1 MIPRP
6 RSGAILTA
14 LLLVL
19 LLALPA
25 WAALDYPRPSGP
37 NGRPAA
43 VGDYAK
49 IIPANIKQA
58 MESLSAEL
66 LQKTGASLV
75 VATVPSLNGESIEQ
89 AAVQLFQKWGIGKKG
104 EDKGVLFLVAPKE
117 RKMRIEV
124 GYGLEGTLTDATSGA
139 IRDQYMLPYFKKGD
153 MGKGLLAGAAAA
165 ASVVAQAAGVK
176 LTGVP
181 EVKIKTRSRGFG
193 IGGLFIVLIA
203 FWVLMRVFGRR
214 GGKGGR
220 GGGSGVLPAILL
232 GSMMGGSMGGGMS
245 RGGGFGGFGGG
256 FGGFGG
262 GMSGGG
268 GASGG
273 W

>member
-1 MIPRP
+1 M
-6 RSGAILTA
+6 GLLAA
-14 LLLVL
+14 LLMAAPV
-19 LLALPA
+19 
-25 WAALDYPRPSGP
+25 WAALDYPRPGGP
-37 NGRPAA
+37 GGRPSA

-49 IIPANIKQA
+49 IIPPAQKQA
-58 MESLSAEL
+58 INALAAEL

-75 VATVPSLNGESIEQ
+75 VATVPSLDGESIEQ

-104 EDKGVLFLVAPKE
+104 EDKGVLLLVAPRE

-124 GYGLEGTLTDATSGA
+124 GYGLEGVLTDATSGA
-139 IRDQYMLPYFKKGD
+139 IRDQYMLPYFKKGKF
-153 MGKGLLAGAAAA
+153 GQGLLAGAAAA
-165 ASVVAQAAGVK
+165 ASVVAQSAGVK

-181 EVKIKTRSRGFG
+181 EVKIKPRSRGLG
-193 IGGLFIVLIA
+193 IGGLFVVLIA
-203 FWVLMRVFGRR
+203 FWFFMRVLGRR
-214 GGKGGR
+214 GGRGGR
-220 GGGSGVLPAILL
+220 GGSGVLPAILL
-232 GSMMGGSMGGGMS
+232 GSMMGSSMGGGFH

>member
-1 MIPRP
+1 MRLPRRWP
-6 RSGAILTA
+6 ASVLG

-19 LLALPA
+19 ALAVPA
-25 WAALDYPRPSGP
+25 LAALDYPRPTGP
-37 NGRPAA
+37 QGLPAA

-49 IIPANIKQA
+49 VMTAQEKQA
-58 MESLSAEL
+58 VEGLAVEL

-75 VATVPSLNGESIEQ
+75 VATVPSLGGETIEQ
-89 AAVQLFQKWGIGKKG
+89 AAVQLFEKWGIGKKG
-104 EDKGVLFLVAPKE
+104 EDKGVLLLLAPKE
-117 RKMRIEV
+117 RRMRIEV
-124 GYGLEGTLTDATSGA
+124 GYGLEGVIPDATAGA
-139 IRDQYMLPYFKKGD
+139 IRDQYMVPYFKKNKYGT
-153 MGKGLLAGAAAA
+153 GLLAGAAAT
-165 ASVVAQAAGVK
+165 ASVVAQSEGVK

-181 EVKIKTRSRGFG
+181 EVKLQSRSRGFG
-193 IGGLFIVLIA
+193 IGGLFLVLIV
-203 FWVLMRVFGRR
+203 FWLVMRMIGRR
-214 GGKGGR
+214 GGRGGR

-232 GSMMGGSMGGGMS
+232 GSMMGSSMGGGFH